1 MIQIVGALTIL
12 TAFALAQRGTIDQ
25 RSPVY
30 LALNVA
36 GSGVLAIEAYLGN
49 DLGFLVLEGT
59 WFVVSAWGL
68 ASRLNSTDTGCAT
81 RDADRRSRT
90 VRTGTGTAGSSARP

>member
-12 TAFALAQRGTIDQ
+12 TAFVLAQRGTIDQ
-25 RSPVY
+25 SSPVY

-36 GSGVLAIEAYLGN
+36 GSGVLAVEAYLGH
-49 DLGFLVLEGT
+49 DLGFLFLEAV
-59 WFVVSAWGL
+59 WFVVSAWSL
-68 ASRLNSTDTGCAT
+68 LNSTDTGCAT

-90 VRTGTGTAGSSARP
+90 ARTGTGTAGSSARP